1 MSKDIWMYF
10 SLIHTSDLIIQLLEM
25 SHVHA
30 TFISNMKNIK
40 GNMQVSKQVSVVN
53 TELSLK
59 V

>member
-25 SHVHA
+25 FHVHA

-40 GNMQVSKQVSVVN
+40 GNI
-53 TELSLK
+53 
-59 V
+59 

>member
-1 MSKDIWMYF
+1 MSKNIWIYF

-25 SHVHA
+25 FHVHS

-40 GNMQVSKQVSVVN
+40 GNIQPKQMSVVN